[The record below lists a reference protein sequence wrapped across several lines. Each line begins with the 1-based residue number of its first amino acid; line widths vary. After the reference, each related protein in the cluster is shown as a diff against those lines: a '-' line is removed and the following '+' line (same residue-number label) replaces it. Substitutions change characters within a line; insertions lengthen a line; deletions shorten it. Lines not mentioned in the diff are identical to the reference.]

1 MSLVFPNRSRS
12 FQSGKNRVR
21 FWGYDSA
28 LEITFFVEAEALM
41 KMCPDAGTDES
52 KMLDYFDNA
61 LDEIRAVADKVYQHR
76 RERTYVYVLAAKDF

>member
-52 KMLDYFDNA
+52 KMLDCFDNA

-76 RERTYVYVLAAKDF
+76 RERAYVYVLAAKDF

>member
-41 KMCPDAGTDES
+41 KMCPDTGTDES
-52 KMLDYFDNA
+52 KMLDCFDNA

-76 RERTYVYVLAAKDF
+76 RERTYVYVLAARDF